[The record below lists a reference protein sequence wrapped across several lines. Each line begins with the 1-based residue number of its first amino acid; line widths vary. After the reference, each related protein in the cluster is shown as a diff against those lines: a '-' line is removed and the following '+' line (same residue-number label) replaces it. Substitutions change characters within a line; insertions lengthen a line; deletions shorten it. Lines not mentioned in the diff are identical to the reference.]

1 MSVPLIT
8 GTNIERDEYYNN
20 NITYPNIQELQEPRF
35 HDIPK
40 YNSVYFLSSGYYFQ
54 PGTALKRQICQYW
67 SAQTVRKR
75 KSTIVIWIIM

>member
-20 NITYPNIQELQEPRF
+20 NITYANIQELQKPRF

-40 YNSVYFLSSGYYFQ
+40 YNSVYFLFSGYYFQ
-54 PGTALKRQICQYW
+54 PGTAF
-67 SAQTVRKR
+67 
-75 KSTIVIWIIM
+75 KS